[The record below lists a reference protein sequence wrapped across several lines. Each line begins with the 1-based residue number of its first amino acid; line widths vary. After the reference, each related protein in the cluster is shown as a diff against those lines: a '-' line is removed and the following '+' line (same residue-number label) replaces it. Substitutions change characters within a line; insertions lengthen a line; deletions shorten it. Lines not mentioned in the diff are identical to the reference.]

1 MLLADRGYY
10 YSSGEAVVKKKKKKN
25 VTLNKSLLLYN
36 SVFS

>member
-10 YSSGEAVVKKKKKKN
+10 YSSGEAVVKKKKKN